1 MIKALPLL
9 AIWIFAPPL
18 VFVAIGSQLIYA
30 SHQMRRQ
37 RLIDR
42 AQQRI
47 RTHTLLAAGHLS

>member
-30 SHQMRRQ
+30 SHQMRCQ

-47 RTHTLLAAGHLS
+47 QTHALLAA

>member
-30 SHQMRRQ
+30 SHQMRRR
-37 RLIDR
+37 RLVDR

-47 RTHTLLAAGHLS
+47 RTHTLLAAGDLS

>member
-30 SHQMRRQ
+30 SHLMRRQ

-42 AQQRI
+42 TQQRI
-47 RTHTLLAAGHLS
+47 RTHTLLAAGDLS